1 MENGRVSGDFYDVHQ
16 ALGGD
21 HVFVVLGD
29 VAGKGV
35 HAAVVTSM
43 ARYTV
48 RTLSAQGW
56 SPGRALEQLNQ
67 ALLADIEE
75 ERFCTV
81 LYGRVGQDEAD
92 VTLDWTP
99 GVTVT
104 LALGG
109 HPQPLVRWLDGSVT
123 AVGQPGTALGLL
135 NRVEI
140 KEETVHL
147 QPGEVLLAFM
157 DGVTEART
165 GAEQF
170 GEHRLAD
177 VLAAAAVGLRGSSW
191 PPRRCP
197 VGGRRRRP
205 GAGRGAGVLVGAR
218 RRGGA
223 RPRGGVTTSVVMSGS
238 PTPLYARLHDRGRR
252 NG

>member
-1 MENGRVSGDFYDVHQ
+1 MHQ

-21 HVFVVLGD
+21 HVFVLGD

-92 VTLDWTP
+92 VTLGWRP

-123 AVGQPGTALGLL
+123 VVGQPGTALGLL

-147 QPGEVLLAFM
+147 QPGEVLLAFT

-177 VLAAAAVGLRGSSW
+177 VLAAAAGGLRGSSG
-191 PPRRCP
+191 PRRRP
-197 VGGRRRRP
+197 GRGRRRRP
-205 GAGRGAGVLVGAR
+205 GAGGGAGVPVGAR

-223 RPRGGVTTSVVMSGS
+223 G
-238 PTPLYARLHDRGRR
+238 HGRR
-252 NG
+252 VTPQSLFPSCCL

>member
-1 MENGRVSGDFYDVHQ
+1 LLAAKGIADLAE

-21 HVFVVLGD
+21 HAFVLGD

-123 AVGQPGTALGLL
+123 VVGQPGTALGLL

-147 QPGEVLLAFM
+147 QPGEVLLAFT

-177 VLAAAAVGLRGSSW
+177 VLAAAAGGLRGSS
-191 PPRRCP
+191 
-197 VGGRRRRP
+197 GP
-205 GAGRGAGVLVGAR
+205 GAAALLADAVADRVLAAVQEFSSERDDVAVLV
-218 RRGGA
+218 
-223 RPRGGVTTSVVMSGS
+223 VV
-238 PTPLYARLHDRGRR
+238 AE
-252 NG
+252 